1 LSATTPNSGLDE
13 AAAVLQGANAD
24 AIFLPPGYALA
35 LPGEQTLAI
44 LTERLGDDRLNELLA
59 RGMTMPDDEA
69 IAYARTTLEA
79 LEASQQS
86 NN

>member
-1 LSATTPNSGLDE
+1 
-13 AAAVLQGANAD
+13 VLLGAAD
-24 AIFLPPGYALA
+24 AIFLSPGYTLV
-35 LPGEQTLAI
+35 LPREETLAT

-59 RGMTMPDDEA
+59 GGMTMSDDEA
-69 IAYARTTLEA
+69 IAYARATLEV